1 MLMKKLL
8 KIVMSNAKPQT
19 ITCQQRHC
27 EKNRKRCLQK
37 AR

>member
-27 EKNRKRCLQK
+27 EKKQK
-37 AR
+37 KMPAKS